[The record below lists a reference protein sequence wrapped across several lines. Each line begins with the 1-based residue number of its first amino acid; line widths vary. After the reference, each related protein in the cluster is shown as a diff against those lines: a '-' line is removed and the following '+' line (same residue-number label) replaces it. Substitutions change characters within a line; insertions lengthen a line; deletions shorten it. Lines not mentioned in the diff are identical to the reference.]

1 MAAAKV
7 LGGNAARLIG
17 GPGRSDHSGPSNCAG
32 VFWAGTCK
40 VMLARVRTGA
50 LWGIDAI
57 VVDVEVD
64 VSAAGVHGNGLPA
77 IDTGESAS
85 AAAAGRKGTSSSA
98 TRSTAVASPS
108 TPNPASQA

>member
-17 GPGRSDHSGPSNCAG
+17 GPGRSDHSGPSACAG
-32 VFWAGTCK
+32 VLWAGSCK

-64 VSAAGVHGNGLPA
+64 VSSAGVH
-77 IDTGESAS
+77 S
-85 AAAAGRKGTSSSA
+85 K
-98 TRSTAVASPS
+98 TACGHRHGC
-108 TPNPASQA
+108 